1 MHTHTQHTHNT
12 HTHNGHP
19 FSFLLGWGC
28 LFFAAL
34 GSCDPNCDDSTQKCC
49 SSSRGNRP
57 LDRRDGRPTNSANS
71 RPGEKK
77 KKKKKKNR
85 KKRETFFDWGE
96 RVGRPSASAKTQLA
110 PPHPHRNTILRS
122 TGRSPGI
129 SHTSTVC
136 LTRRLADLFI
146 HLRLLS
152 TAKAG
157 HTLFLLF
164 NYETFQ
170 KYQEE
175 EERRSNFCPVHLFAG
190 HHSRRVSPSSGCQ
203 KQLSLFLSSFETLVD
218 GQQINQRNG
227 MKSK

>member
-77 KKKKKKNR
+77 KKKKKKIGKNGKHFSTGERELGGPAQAQKHNLHLPTRTGTQFFDRPGARPAYHTHPPCISLAVWPIYLFICGSSLLPKTDTHFFFFLIMKHSKSIKRRR
-85 KKRETFFDWGE
+85 KGDRIFVQFIFLRVIIPDVFRHLAVAKNNFPCSCRRLKRWSMGNKSIRETG
-96 RVGRPSASAKTQLA
+96 
-110 PPHPHRNTILRS
+110 
-122 TGRSPGI
+122 
-129 SHTSTVC
+129 
-136 LTRRLADLFI
+136 
-146 HLRLLS
+146 
-152 TAKAG
+152 
-157 HTLFLLF
+157 
-164 NYETFQ
+164 
-170 KYQEE
+170 
-175 EERRSNFCPVHLFAG
+175 
-190 HHSRRVSPSSGCQ
+190 
-203 KQLSLFLSSFETLVD
+203 
-218 GQQINQRNG
+218 
-227 MKSK
+227 